1 MGTKIPDLERE
12 ELMQSITDIT
22 VLSTITIKEALKII
36 DESSKQILLV
46 VDETGKLV
54 GTLTDGDIRRGLLKG
69 LDLNSSIESIIFAT
83 PTIAKISDTKE
94 EILKIALSKKLHQI
108 PIVDENGKIVG
119 IQEIEELIKP
129 KEKTNK
135 VVLMVGGL
143 GTRLRPLTDNT
154 PKPMLKVG
162 NKPILQTIVEKFAE
176 YGYTNIVMCVNYKS
190 HVIKDY
196 FGDGS
201 EFGVNIEY
209 VFEEQRMGTAGAL
222 SLLKEKPT
230 EAFFVMN
237 GDLLTNVNFEHL
249 HDYHMSNSA
258 MGTMCVR
265 EYDFQVPY
273 GVVNIEDSKI
283 LSIEEKPVQKFFV
296 SAGIYMLSPE
306 ILKFIPQDEFFDM
319 PTLFEKLISEKK
331 NAISFPLREYW
342 LDIGRMEEYKKA
354 NEEYDEVF

>member
-1 MGTKIPDLERE
+1 MKNIQNIKL
-12 ELMQSITDIT
+12 T
-22 VLSTITIKEALKII
+22 VNATIKEALQII
-36 DESSKQILLV
+36 DGGAMQIALV
-46 VDETGKLV
+46 VDENDKLL
-54 GTLTDGDIRRGLLKG
+54 GTLTDGDIRRGFLKG
-69 LDLNSSIESIIFAT
+69 LDLNSSIESIIFKT

-94 EILKIALSKKLHQI
+94 EILKLALSKKLHQI
-108 PIVDENGKIVG
+108 PVVDDDGKILG
-119 IQEIEELIKP
+119 IQEIEELVKP

-143 GTRLRPLTDNT
+143 GTRLRPLTENT

-190 HVIKDY
+190 QIIQEY

-201 EFGVNIEY
+201 DFGVNIEY
-209 VFEEQRMGTAGAL
+209 ILEEQRMGTAGAL

-230 EAFFVMN
+230 EPFFVMN

-249 HDYHMSNSA
+249 HDFHIANDSI
-258 MGTMCVR
+258 GTMCVR

-273 GVVNIEDSKI
+273 GVVNIDESNI
-283 LSIEEKPVQKFFV
+283 LSIEEKPTHKFFV
-296 SAGIYMLSPE
+296 SAGIYMLSPNVLE
-306 ILKFIPQDEFFDM
+306 YIPENEFYDM
-319 PTLFEKLISEKK
+319 PTLFEKIISEKQ

-354 NEEYDEVF
+354 NEEYNEVF

>member
-1 MGTKIPDLERE
+1 MKNIDNIKLNIN
-12 ELMQSITDIT
+12 S
-22 VLSTITIKEALKII
+22 TIKEALQII
-36 DESSKQILLV
+36 DNGALQIALI
-46 VDETGKLV
+46 VDENDKLL

-69 LDLNSSIESIIFAT
+69 LDLNSSIESIIFKT
-83 PTIAKISDTKE
+83 PTIAKISNTKE
-94 EILKIALSKKLHQI
+94 DILKLALSKKLHQI
-108 PIVDENGKIVG
+108 PIVDDNGKILG

-135 VVLMVGGL
+135 VILMVGGL
-143 GTRLRPLTDNT
+143 GTRLKPLTDST

-176 YGYTNIVMCVNYKS
+176 YGYTNIIMCVNYKS
-190 HVIKDY
+190 HIIQDY
-196 FGDGS
+196 FGDGK

-209 VFEEQRMGTAGAL
+209 ILEEQRMGTAGAL
-222 SLLKEKPT
+222 SLLTEKPI
-230 EAFFVMN
+230 EPFFVMN

-249 HDYHMSNSA
+249 HDYHLSNNS

-273 GVVNIEDSKI
+273 GVVNIKDSRI
-283 LSIEEKPVQKFFV
+283 LSIEEKPTHKFFV

-306 ILKFIPQDEFFDM
+306 ILEYIPENQFYDM
-319 PTLFEKLISEKK
+319 PTLFEKLISENK
-331 NAISFPLREYW
+331 NVISFPLREYW
-342 LDIGRMEEYKKA
+342 LDIGRIEEYKKA